1 MVVERASG
9 EIVGES
15 AAHTMVMA
23 HHYTPIYLGFN
34 SRLASH
40 ICGATRCNISD
51 VFPSWKPVD
60 VCSCVLDMVLS
71 IGARCCFRVLASIIP
86 GL

>member
-60 VCSCVLDMVLS
+60 VLIQSNQEKIVLLICTHLFEVL
-71 IGARCCFRVLASIIP
+71 
-86 GL
+86 